1 MSKTDATIL
10 SLKKQIE
17 GKREEL
23 QKKKFRFAP
32 ETNCILPFEGNT
44 YNINVLDKD
53 TIKVLMIKLNM
64 YAMSARELKMELPEF
79 GGYSVDLW
87 MEDIK
92 NRLALIEL
100 KNEEADL
107 KAKEDKLS
115 KLLSNDKKTELA
127 IQEIADSLGL
137 SV

>member
-1 MSKTDATIL
+1 
-10 SLKKQIE
+10 
-17 GKREEL
+17 
-23 QKKKFRFAP
+23 
-32 ETNCILPFEGNT
+32 
-44 YNINVLDKD
+44 
-53 TIKVLMIKLNM
+53 
-64 YAMSARELKMELPEF
+64 MSARELKMKMPEF
-79 GGYSVDLW
+79 GGYSVELW

>member
-1 MSKTDATIL
+1 MSKTDVTIL

-17 GKREEL
+17 EKREEL

-32 ETNCILPFEGNT
+32 ETNCILPFEGNS
-44 YNINVLDKD
+44 YNINVVSENILK
-53 TIKVLMIKLNM
+53 LLLIKLNM
-64 YAMSARELKMELPEF
+64 YAMSARELKMKMPEF
-79 GGYSVDLW
+79 GGYSVELW